1 MKKSYS
7 NFTLKSE
14 ENSGSDKEAA
24 MATEIKEEPAEAN
37 VGREVFTAT
46 RSTRQSVAR
55 REREDSFSSGGM
67 SLDVLAQVAT
77 ETLEKEPVPQKKS
90 SGVSTSS

>member
-1 MKKSYS
+1 MGLTY
-7 NFTLKSE
+7 FTLKSE

-24 MATEIKEEPAEAN
+24 MTTEIKEEPPEVN
-37 VGREVFTAT
+37 VSREVFTVT
-46 RSTRQSVAR
+46 RSTRQSAAR

-77 ETLEKEPVPQKKS
+77 ETLEKEPVPEKKS
-90 SGVSTSS
+90 SSVSS